1 MAKAYKILGQSAP
14 AANTS
19 TNLYTVPSGKQAVIS
34 SLVVCNQASST
45 GKFRIATRP
54 DGETLAAKH
63 YVSYDT
69 DIPGNDTVILTLG
82 MTVDSLD
89 VVTVYS
95 YGTSSISYNLYGAE
109 IT

>member
-1 MAKAYKILGQSAP
+1 MAKAYKILGQAAP

-19 TNLYTVPSGKQAVIS
+19 TDLYTVPSAKEAVIS
-34 SLVVCNQASST
+34 SLVVCNQSTTT
-45 GKFRIATRP
+45 GKFRISTRP
-54 DGETLAAKH
+54 NGEGLAAKH
-63 YVSYDT
+63 YVAYDT

-82 MTVDSLD
+82 MTLDAFD

-95 YGTSSISYNLYGAE
+95 YGTSSISYNLYGSE